1 MYSRYGGDSN
11 RSVRLP
17 EHYGGSA
24 FSQMPTEPI
33 TVAKR
38 ESPKHF
44 LRNGIEEKASPT
56 VDRMMRAEATEEIH
70 DNVLPLQTFPDVV
83 DAVAERNEEQEKKEE
98 PQEKEEGKPPVPS
111 AEKKLPTFPINF
123 EGLRRLFDGGGEG
136 EQDRLLLLGLI
147 LLLSRSGEDADIL
160 LWLSLLL
167 LCG

>member
-24 FSQMPTEPI
+24 FSQGPTEAI

-38 ESPKHF
+38 EPPPSF
-44 LRNGIEEKASPT
+44 LRGGIGEKASPT
-56 VDRMMRAEATEEIH
+56 ADRMLRAETIEEANDDVLPIPPTPDVANDITEEKEA
-70 DNVLPLQTFPDVV
+70 Q
-83 DAVAERNEEQEKKEE
+83 EQKEKQQ
-98 PQEKEEGKPPVPS
+98 PAPPIEKRPS
-111 AEKKLPTFPINF
+111 ASPINF
-123 EGLRRLFDGGGEG
+123 EGLRRLLGGTGEG

-147 LLLSRSGEDADIL
+147 LLLSRSGEDSDIL